1 MGIGTILIII
11 GAVVLLS
18 GFGYLFSRYR
28 TCPSDKVLVVYGQTG
43 GNRASNCI
51 HGGGKFVLPVIQDYQ
66 YLDLTPI
73 GISVDLKNA
82 LSKQNIRVDVPSKFT
97 VGISTEPGVME
108 NAAERLLGQSQ
119 QAIQDMAKDII
130 FGQLRLVI
138 AQMDIEEINSNRDK
152 LLQQVSTNVDT
163 ELRKIGL
170 KLINVNITD
179 IIDESGYIAALGQE
193 ATAKAINDAKISVAE
208 ANKNGAIGES
218 KAKKEQRIQV
228 AQAEA
233 ETLAGEADA
242 KQQQRIQV
250 ANAEAAALAGEA
262 EARQKQRIQVANAE
276 ATALAGEAEAKKAQR
291 IKVAQADSL
300 AIIGE
305 NEADAKIAESNATL
319 RERKAEAARRANTA
333 EKIKIAQV
341 NQESYIAEKEAENAR
356 AEKEHATLE
365 ADVLVKATI
374 AGKEKE
380 IQAQAE
386 AEQIRIKAQGEA
398 DAIFSRMQAEARGV
412 QEMLSKQAAG
422 IAEYVRAAGGT
433 SEDALR
439 MMIADKIETLLS
451 TQVEAIK
458 NIKIDKVTVWD
469 GGNGNSDSNTST
481 ANFIS
486 GMMKAVPPMS
496 EIFNMAGL
504 EIPSY
509 LGEKAKTATVTRV
522 AQPATQARVAAPATT
537 ATRPA
542 TTTATTTVARPATA
556 TQTTAVK
563 R

>member
-1 MGIGTILIII
+1 MNGLIIGGI
-11 GAVVLLS
+11 IFFVIFCMGA
-18 GFGYLFSRYR
+18 YLFSRYR

-97 VGISTEPGVME
+97 VGISTEPGIME

-138 AQMDIEEINSNRDK
+138 AQMDIEEINANRDK
-152 LLQQVSTNVDT
+152 LLANVSTNVDT
-163 ELRKIGL
+163 ELKKIGL

-233 ETLAGEADA
+233 ETLAGEAEA
-242 KQQQRIQV
+242 KQQQRI
-250 ANAEAAALAGEA
+250 N
-262 EARQKQRIQVANAE
+262 VANAE

-341 NQESYIAEKEAENAR
+341 NQESYLAEKEAENAR
-356 AEKEHATLE
+356 AQKEHATLE
-365 ADVLVKATI
+365 ADVLVKHLSQ
-374 AGKEKE
+374 EKKKKSKHKLKLNRSE
-380 IQAQAE
+380 S
-386 AEQIRIKAQGEA
+386 KHKVKLTLY
-398 DAIFSRMQAEARGV
+398 S
-412 QEMLSKQAAG
+412 QECKLKLVVSKKC
-422 IAEYVRAAGGT
+422 Y
-433 SEDALR
+433 LN
-439 MMIADKIETLLS
+439 KLLVS
-451 TQVEAIK
+451 L
-458 NIKIDKVTVWD
+458 
-469 GGNGNSDSNTST
+469 
-481 ANFIS
+481 
-486 GMMKAVPPMS
+486 
-496 EIFNMAGL
+496 NM
-504 EIPSY
+504 
-509 LGEKAKTATVTRV
+509 
-522 AQPATQARVAAPATT
+522 
-537 ATRPA
+537 
-542 TTTATTTVARPATA
+542 
-556 TQTTAVK
+556 
-563 R
+563 

>member
-1 MGIGTILIII
+1 MLVI
-11 GAVVLLS
+11 AV
-18 GFGYLFSRYR
+18 FYAISRYK
-28 TCPSDKVLVVYGQTG
+28 TCPSDKVLVVYGDTG
-43 GNRASNCI
+43 KGRASKCI
-51 HGGGKFVLPVIQDYQ
+51 HGGGIWVVPFIQDFQ

-73 GISVDLKNA
+73 GIGVDLKNA

-97 VGISTEPGVME
+97 VGISTEEGVME
-108 NAAERLLGQSQ
+108 NAAERLLGQTQ

-138 AQMDIEEINSNRDK
+138 AQMDIEEINANRDK
-152 LLQQVSTNVDT
+152 LLDQVSKNVGQ
-163 ELRKIGL
+163 ELKKIGL
-170 KLINVNITD
+170 KLINVNLTD
-179 IIDESGYIAALGQE
+179 IVDESGYIAALGQE

-208 ANKNGAIGES
+208 ANKHGAIGEAN
-218 KAKKEQRIQV
+218 AKKEQRIQV
-228 AQAEA
+228 ANAEA
-233 ETLAGEADA
+233 ETLAGEA
-242 KQQQRIQV
+242 
-250 ANAEAAALAGEA
+250 
-262 EARQKQRIQVANAE
+262 EARQRQRINVANAE

-291 IKVAQADSL
+291 IKVANADSQ

-341 NQESYIAEKEAENAR
+341 NQESYLAEKEAENAR
-356 AEKEHATLE
+356 AQKEHATLE
-365 ADVLVKATI
+365 ADVLVKASI

-398 DAIFSRMQAEARGV
+398 DAIFARMQAEARGI

-422 IAEYVRAAGGT
+422 IAEYVKAAGGT

-469 GGNGNSDSNTST
+469 GGNGGSDNNTST

-509 LGEKAKTATVTRV
+509 LGEKAKATPHQVTAPV
-522 AQPATQARVAAPATT
+522 ARPATT
-537 ATRPA
+537 QQAPVATRPA
-542 TTTATTTVARPATA
+542 TTQQTTVARPVTPQQATV
-556 TQTTAVK
+556 VK

>member
-1 MGIGTILIII
+1 M
-11 GAVVLLS
+11 
-18 GFGYLFSRYR
+18 
-28 TCPSDKVLVVYGQTG
+28 
-43 GNRASNCI
+43 
-51 HGGGKFVLPVIQDYQ
+51 
-66 YLDLTPI
+66 
-73 GISVDLKNA
+73 
-82 LSKQNIRVDVPSKFT
+82 
-97 VGISTEPGVME
+97 
-108 NAAERLLGQSQ
+108 
-119 QAIQDMAKDII
+119 
-130 FGQLRLVI
+130 
-138 AQMDIEEINSNRDK
+138 
-152 LLQQVSTNVDT
+152 
-163 ELRKIGL
+163 
-170 KLINVNITD
+170 
-179 IIDESGYIAALGQE
+179 
-193 ATAKAINDAKISVAE
+193 
-208 ANKNGAIGES
+208 
-218 KAKKEQRIQV
+218 
-228 AQAEA
+228 
-233 ETLAGEADA
+233 
-242 KQQQRIQV
+242 
-250 ANAEAAALAGEA
+250 
-262 EARQKQRIQVANAE
+262 
-276 ATALAGEAEAKKAQR
+276 
-291 IKVAQADSL
+291 
-300 AIIGE
+300 
-305 NEADAKIAESNATL
+305 

-356 AEKEHATLE
+356 AQKEHATLE

-509 LGEKAKTATVTRV
+509 LGEKAKAHPATHQVAAP
-522 AQPATQARVAAPATT
+522 AQPARVAAPAT
-537 ATRPA
+537 ATSPA
-542 TTTATTTVARPATA
+542 VTVAVGRATL
-556 TQTTAVK
+556 
-563 R
+563 

>member
-1 MGIGTILIII
+1 MDPNIII
-11 GAVVLLS
+11 GVIILLFVVAGAIGWFL
-18 GFGYLFSRYR
+18 SRYR
-28 TCPSDKVLVVYGQTG
+28 TCPADRVLVVYGKTSG
-43 GNRASNCI
+43 DKASKCI
-51 HGGGKFVLPVIQDYQ
+51 HGGAEFVWPVIQDYQ

-97 VGISTEPGVME
+97 VGVSTEPGVME
-108 NAAERLLGQSQ
+108 NAAERLLGQTQ

-152 LLQQVSTNVDT
+152 LLSQVSTNVGQ
-163 ELRKIGL
+163 ELKKIGL

-179 IIDESGYIAALGQE
+179 IVDESGYIAALGQE
-193 ATAKAINDAKISVAE
+193 ATAKAINEAKISVAE
-208 ANKNGAIGES
+208 HNKNGAIGEA
-218 KAKKEQRIQV
+218 KAKKEQRIQ
-228 AQAEA
+228 
-233 ETLAGEADA
+233 
-242 KQQQRIQV
+242 I
-250 ANAEAAALAGEA
+250 AAADS
-262 EARQKQRIQVANAE
+262 
-276 ATALAGEAEAKKAQR
+276 
-291 IKVAQADSL
+291 QA
-300 AIIGE
+300 IVGE

-341 NQESYIAEKEAENAR
+341 NQESYMAEKEAENAR
-356 AEKEHATLE
+356 AQKEHATLE

-398 DAIFSRMQAEARGV
+398 DAIFSRMQAEARGI

-469 GGNGNSDSNTST
+469 GGNGGSDNNTST

-509 LGEKAKTATVTRV
+509 LGEKAK
-522 AQPATQARVAAPATT
+522 AQPARVAAPAQ

-542 TTTATTTVARPATA
+542 TTATATVARPATTQQA
-556 TQTTAVK
+556 TVVK

>member
-1 MGIGTILIII
+1 MDPNIII
-11 GAVVLLS
+11 GVIILLFVVAGAIGWFL
-18 GFGYLFSRYR
+18 SRYR
-28 TCPSDKVLVVYGQTG
+28 TCPADRVLVVYGKTSG
-43 GNRASNCI
+43 DKASKCI
-51 HGGGKFVLPVIQDYQ
+51 HGGAEFVWPVIQDYQ

-97 VGISTEPGVME
+97 VGVSTEPGVME
-108 NAAERLLGQSQ
+108 NAAERLLGQTQ

-152 LLQQVSTNVDT
+152 LLSQVSTNVGQ
-163 ELRKIGL
+163 ELKKIGL

-179 IIDESGYIAALGQE
+179 IVDESGYIAALGQE
-193 ATAKAINDAKISVAE
+193 ATAKAINEAKISVAE
-208 ANKNGAIGES
+208 HNKNGAIGEA

-228 AQAEA
+228 AQTES
-233 ETLAGEADA
+233 ETLD
-242 KQQQRIQV
+242 
-250 ANAEAAALAGEA
+250 
-262 EARQKQRIQVANAE
+262 
-276 ATALAGEAEAKKAQR
+276 GEAEAKKDQR
-291 IKVAQADSL
+291 IRVANAESTALVGEAEAKKEQRIQIAAADSQ
-300 AIIGE
+300 AIVGE

-341 NQESYIAEKEAENAR
+341 NQESYMAEKEAENAR
-356 AEKEHATLE
+356 AQKEHATLE

-398 DAIFSRMQAEARGV
+398 DAIFSRMQAEARGI

-469 GGNGNSDSNTST
+469 GGNGGSDNNTST

-509 LGEKAKTATVTRV
+509 LGEKAK
-522 AQPATQARVAAPATT
+522 AQPARVAAPAQ

-542 TTTATTTVARPATA
+542 TTATATVARPATTQQA
-556 TQTTAVK
+556 TVVK